1 MADLSWYAAKENS
14 SVYHFGV
21 EVAPGKKILLDKQ
34 QADLHST
41 THIESC
47 DPPKKSNECAV
58 LSEFQE
64 WALLNPVVEKTSETS
79 RTSRAPEEASGDVSS
94 RKSK

>member
-1 MADLSWYAAKENS
+1 MADLIWYAAKENS

-21 EVAPGKKILLDKQ
+21 EVAPGKKILLDKL

-41 THIESC
+41 AHIESC
-47 DPPKKSNECAV
+47 DPPKDSNECAV

-64 WALLNPVVEKTSETS
+64 WSLKNPTEKTTS
-79 RTSRAPEEASGDVSS
+79 KREPKA
-94 RKSK
+94 